1 MPRLKTCMG
10 IHREVRVGKPGA
22 KIAQF
27 RHGLNVC
34 CTSTDCTNNSVLLCV
49 LAV

>member
-1 MPRLKTCMG
+1 MPRLKTYMG
-10 IHREVRVGKPGA
+10 RHREVRVKPGA

-34 CTSTDCTNNSVLLCV
+34 CTNTDYINNSVLLCV